1 MDQRTSQDSISNPMD
16 QRTSQKTARDAAK
29 QYKEWVQGEAKM
41 LDTAVEDRTSLEKSL
56 ASVLTRVQ
64 EQQHL
69 LQAYAHVLPALQA
82 TEQTGN
88 TFCVTSVRDDV
99 TMKINTET
107 LHSRLCDVM
116 YERHTSPFSA
126 DVKTLITQLQDLL
139 SKSGKCTYTLT
150 FPPTQYPG
158 VCSTDK
164 PYASCA
170 SKWSYTGISLF
181 S

>member
-1 MDQRTSQDSISNPMD
+1 
-16 QRTSQKTARDAAK
+16 
-29 QYKEWVQGEAKM
+29 VQGEAKL
-41 LDTAVEDRTSLEKSL
+41 LDTALAHRASLEKSL

-82 TEQTGN
+82 TEQMGN

-99 TMKINTET
+99 TIKINTES

-116 YERHTSPFSA
+116 YEHHTSPFGA

-139 SKSGKCTYTLT
+139 SKCGKCTHTLA
-150 FPPTQYPG
+150 FPTHPQP
-158 VCSTDK
+158 SRK
-164 PYASCA
+164 
-170 SKWSYTGISLF
+170 
-181 S
+181 